1 MKTPCEECPFRKN
14 SLPGWLGPYKDAQE
28 LLNIINGEIHFMCH
42 MTLGKDEEETEI
54 LPAVLRLT
62 LKKKWFDMIA
72 AGIKKEEY
80 RECKPYWFNR
90 LIEGAPCEPKM
101 KHFDYVEF
109 RNGYKKYAPLLLV
122 ECNGITIGDAVPEWS
137 DNWQGR
143 CFVIRLGKIVLSRA

>member
-1 MKTPCEECPFRKN
+1 MNRITKDQNLHVSQHN
-14 SLPGWLGPYKDAQE
+14 S
-28 LLNIINGEIHFMCH
+28 N
-42 MTLGKDEEETEI
+42 EI

-122 ECNGITIGDAVPEWS
+122 ECNCITIGDAVPEWS